1 MSTWKQNLTTKAI
14 QRIELAS
21 YKGYIWYLQMESVK
35 VIVFSVKKIFS
46 SVIILISVSWGLQS
60 ENEDTAADTLRFELR
75 PVTVTASRLYGA
87 DLNVPVAVSVLSR
100 YRIQG
105 GQQQLVLN
113 EALAAIPGLYT
124 MNSENFAQ
132 DLRVSIRGFGARAAF
147 GIRGIKILVDGIPE
161 STPDGQTQV
170 DNIDL
175 GFINRVEVLRGPVS
189 ALYGNASGGVIS
201 FSSSEPPISSYME
214 GRLSTGD
221 FGFQQIQ
228 LKAGQQRGPIS
239 YVMNFSRNQ
248 ADGFREHSAMKN
260 SVVNGKLRWEIDPN
274 LNFTFLT
281 NYAESPLAKDPGAL
295 TKDQVA
301 ENRSSARD
309 RNVQY
314 NSGESVSQF
323 RIALVAEKKFAPHQT
338 LQARVY
344 FTTRDFENRLP
355 FENGGQVQFNRLFSG
370 SSIIYFSSGLILGI
384 PYRLSAGMDLEDQ
397 QDDRQRFDNLEGVR
411 GDKVLDQLEKFR
423 SIGAFIEEELSI
435 NKVTKV
441 TVGGRFDGID
451 VDAQDAY
458 LEDGDASSGRTF
470 TAMSPLLGVV
480 HTLSTGINVYSNIA
494 TSFETPTLN
503 ELSNNPEG
511 GGGFNADLR
520 PQLATNYE
528 IGIKGL
534 FKKRLKYEM
543 ALFKID
549 LNDELV
555 QYELN
560 DFPGRTFYRNA
571 GSSKRAGIEIGLTS
585 FIGKGLTGSTVYTF
599 SDFTYLDFKTVD
611 AVHDGK
617 MLPGIPK
624 QFGYGELSYVHSS
637 GFYFKLQAR
646 FSGELYADDANKVKE
661 QPYSVMNIRVGYQK
675 RFSEWLFEPFAGI
688 NNLFDK
694 KYNSNVRLNAW
705 GGRYFEPASGFHIY
719 GGVRVR
725 IGS

>member
-60 ENEDTAADTLRFELR
+60 ETEDTEADTLRFELR
-75 PVTVTASRLYGA
+75 PVTVTASRLDGA

-161 STPDGQTQV
+161 ATPDGQAQV

-175 GFINRVEVLRGPVS
+175 GFINRAEVIRGPVS

-201 FSSSEPPISSYME
+201 FSSLEPPISPYMD

-281 NYAESPLAKDPGAL
+281 TYAESPLANDPGAL

-451 VDAQDAY
+451 IDAQDAY
-458 LEDGDASSGRTF
+458 LEDGDASSSRTF
-470 TAMSPLLGVV
+470 TVMSPLLGVV

-511 GGGFNADLR
+511 DGGFNTDLR

-725 IGS
+725 IGR

>member
-1 MSTWKQNLTTKAI
+1 M
-14 QRIELAS
+14 
-21 YKGYIWYLQMESVK
+21 
-35 VIVFSVKKIFS
+35 
-46 SVIILISVSWGLQS
+46 
-60 ENEDTAADTLRFELR
+60 
-75 PVTVTASRLYGA
+75 
-87 DLNVPVAVSVLSR
+87 
-100 YRIQG
+100 
-105 GQQQLVLN
+105 
-113 EALAAIPGLYT
+113 
-124 MNSENFAQ
+124 
-132 DLRVSIRGFGARAAF
+132 
-147 GIRGIKILVDGIPE
+147 
-161 STPDGQTQV
+161 
-170 DNIDL
+170 
-175 GFINRVEVLRGPVS
+175 
-189 ALYGNASGGVIS
+189 
-201 FSSSEPPISSYME
+201 
-214 GRLSTGD
+214 
-221 FGFQQIQ
+221 
-228 LKAGQQRGPIS
+228 
-239 YVMNFSRNQ
+239 
-248 ADGFREHSAMKN
+248 
-260 SVVNGKLRWEIDPN
+260 
-274 LNFTFLT
+274 
-281 NYAESPLAKDPGAL
+281 
-295 TKDQVA
+295 
-301 ENRSSARD
+301 
-309 RNVQY
+309 
-314 NSGESVSQF
+314 
-323 RIALVAEKKFAPHQT
+323 
-338 LQARVY
+338 
-344 FTTRDFENRLP
+344 
-355 FENGGQVQFNRLFSG
+355 
-370 SSIIYFSSGLILGI
+370 
-384 PYRLSAGMDLEDQ
+384 
-397 QDDRQRFDNLEGVR
+397 R

>member
-1 MSTWKQNLTTKAI
+1 M
-14 QRIELAS
+14 
-21 YKGYIWYLQMESVK
+21 
-35 VIVFSVKKIFS
+35 
-46 SVIILISVSWGLQS
+46 
-60 ENEDTAADTLRFELR
+60 D
-75 PVTVTASRLYGA
+75 
-87 DLNVPVAVSVLSR
+87 
-100 YRIQG
+100 
-105 GQQQLVLN
+105 
-113 EALAAIPGLYT
+113 
-124 MNSENFAQ
+124 
-132 DLRVSIRGFGARAAF
+132 
-147 GIRGIKILVDGIPE
+147 
-161 STPDGQTQV
+161 
-170 DNIDL
+170 
-175 GFINRVEVLRGPVS
+175 
-189 ALYGNASGGVIS
+189 
-201 FSSSEPPISSYME
+201 

-281 NYAESPLAKDPGAL
+281 NYAESPLANDPGAL

-323 RIALVAEKKFAPHQT
+323 RIALVAEKKFEPHQT

-344 FTTRDFENRLP
+344 STVRDFENRLP

-451 VDAQDAY
+451 IDAQDAY
-458 LEDGDASSGRTF
+458 LEDGDASSSRTF
-470 TAMSPLLGVV
+470 TVMSPLLGVV

>member
-1 MSTWKQNLTTKAI
+1 MLKA
-14 QRIELAS
+14 
-21 YKGYIWYLQMESVK
+21 
-35 VIVFSVKKIFS
+35 FS
-46 SVIILISVSWGLQS
+46 SFFSFTLFLTSLSWGFQS
-60 ENEDTAADTLRFELR
+60 VTGNPVADTLHFELR
-75 PVTVTASRLYGA
+75 PVTVTASRLDGT
-87 DLNVPVAVSVLSR
+87 DLNVPVAVTVLSR

-132 DLRVSIRGFGARAAF
+132 DMRVSIRGFGARAAF

-161 STPDGQTQV
+161 STPDGQAQV

-175 GFINRVEVLRGPVS
+175 GFIDRVEVLRGPVS

-201 FSSSEPPISSYME
+201 FSSSEPPEASYLDM
-214 GRLSTGD
+214 RVSTGD

-228 LKAGQQRGPIS
+228 LKVGQQRGPFS
-239 YVMNFSRNQ
+239 YIMNFSRNQ

-274 LNFTFLT
+274 LSFTFLT
-281 NYAESPLAKDPGAL
+281 NYAVNPLANDPGAL
-295 TKDQVA
+295 TKDQVV

-323 RIALVAEKKFAPHQT
+323 RIAVVAEKKFSQHQT
-338 LQARVY
+338 LQTRAY

-355 FENGGQVQFNRLFSG
+355 FESGGQVQFSRLFSG
-370 SSIIYFSSGLILGI
+370 SGITYFSSGLILGI

-397 QDDRQRFDNLEGVR
+397 QDDRQRFNNLEGLR
-411 GDKVLDQLEKFR
+411 GDKVLDQLEQFR
-423 SIGAFIEEELSI
+423 SIGAFVEEELSI

-451 VDAQDAY
+451 VSAQDAY

-470 TAMSPLLGVV
+470 TAVSPLLGVV
-480 HTLSTGINVYSNIA
+480 YTLSTGINVYSNIA

-503 ELSNNPEG
+503 ELSNNPDG

-555 QYELN
+555 QYELK

-571 GSSKRAGIEIGLTS
+571 GSSKREGVEIGLTS
-585 FIGKGLTGSTVYTF
+585 FISKGLTGSAVYTF
-599 SDFTYLDFKTVD
+599 SDFTYLDFKTLD
-611 AVHDGK
+611 AVNDGK
-617 MLPGIPK
+617 LLPGIPK
-624 QFGYGELSYVHSS
+624 QFGYGELSYVHPS
-637 GFYFKLQAR
+637 GFYSKLQAQ
-646 FSGELYADDANKVKE
+646 STGELYADDANEVKE
-661 QPYSVMNIRVGYQK
+661 QPYSVINIRVGYQK

-725 IGS
+725 IGG

>member
-1 MSTWKQNLTTKAI
+1 
-14 QRIELAS
+14 
-21 YKGYIWYLQMESVK
+21 
-35 VIVFSVKKIFS
+35 
-46 SVIILISVSWGLQS
+46 
-60 ENEDTAADTLRFELR
+60 
-75 PVTVTASRLYGA
+75 
-87 DLNVPVAVSVLSR
+87 
-100 YRIQG
+100 
-105 GQQQLVLN
+105 
-113 EALAAIPGLYT
+113 
-124 MNSENFAQ
+124 
-132 DLRVSIRGFGARAAF
+132 
-147 GIRGIKILVDGIPE
+147 
-161 STPDGQTQV
+161 
-170 DNIDL
+170 
-175 GFINRVEVLRGPVS
+175 
-189 ALYGNASGGVIS
+189 
-201 FSSSEPPISSYME
+201 
-214 GRLSTGD
+214 
-221 FGFQQIQ
+221 
-228 LKAGQQRGPIS
+228 
-239 YVMNFSRNQ
+239 
-248 ADGFREHSAMKN
+248 
-260 SVVNGKLRWEIDPN
+260 
-274 LNFTFLT
+274 
-281 NYAESPLAKDPGAL
+281 
-295 TKDQVA
+295 
-301 ENRSSARD
+301 
-309 RNVQY
+309 
-314 NSGESVSQF
+314 
-323 RIALVAEKKFAPHQT
+323 
-338 LQARVY
+338 
-344 FTTRDFENRLP
+344 
-355 FENGGQVQFNRLFSG
+355 
-370 SSIIYFSSGLILGI
+370 
-384 PYRLSAGMDLEDQ
+384 
-397 QDDRQRFDNLEGVR
+397 
-411 GDKVLDQLEKFR
+411 
-423 SIGAFIEEELSI
+423 
-435 NKVTKV
+435 
-441 TVGGRFDGID
+441 
-451 VDAQDAY
+451 
-458 LEDGDASSGRTF
+458 
-470 TAMSPLLGVV
+470 MSPLLGVV

-511 GGGFNADLR
+511 GGGFNVDLR